1 MKRWL
6 MAAVLGIALLVFGV
20 AAASPMLTDGKTM
33 AWIGE
38 NNYLYLKTES
48 GATRRLSVPVRDLL
62 SMSETDLYCL
72 MDGYSVYAIKRDGS
86 GSSMLYR
93 SATAEQI
100 AALRDRRI
108 TIQEGD
114 LKAGDIL
121 LSNIA
126 LDAVT
131 DGGYVYYIVR
141 SGGGYRL
148 MQSPL
153 PTGMDRIAE
162 MKTANLNGIR
172 VIEPGYMTVSRDAI
186 VITAPDHSVM
196 TISLQ
201 TGETR
206 QVQAG
211 LRQTVIAGWT
221 DGKLYRY
228 LSAGDEQWSLES
240 AEAMEDIG
248 QDSEISPLL
257 PVNTATPTPRP
268 TAVPTAVPTAIPGSS
283 GSGSTSRDSYETE
296 GELHWG
302 DRGDEVRRAQR
313 RLYNLGY
320 PVGRVDGS
328 YGEDTQYAVNLFYD
342 ALGEK
347 EQDYMSEQMLEK
359 LYSARA
365 PEYDPYMP
373 LRKGSS
379 GTMVRRMQQRL
390 TELGYSTTKLDGI
403 YGKLTIEAV
412 AWYQLVNGIEP
423 DTAANPGE
431 RASRDL
437 LISLYG
443 DSAIRYS
450 DWNAQGRPIP
460 PASHRGWLKCGS
472 TWLYYD
478 GNGIRTTGWSQ
489 ITGKWFYFND
499 LGYMMTKWQAI
510 NGNWY
515 YLDEQNGMVKG
526 WFEDKE
532 AEKKKGGEIWYWL
545 DENGVMATDW
555 VQIDGVWYY
564 FNKSGVW
571 QPGGE

>member
-6 MAAVLGIALLVFGV
+6 VAIGMAAMLLAFG
-20 AAASPMLTDGKTM
+20 AAAADPMLTDGKTQ

-38 NNYLYLKTES
+38 NSYLYLTTES

-62 SMSETDLYCL
+62 GMSETELYCL
-72 MDGYSVYAIKRDGS
+72 MDGNSVYAIKRDGS
-86 GSSMLYR
+86 GSSLLYR

-100 AALRDRRI
+100 NALKDARI
-108 TIQEGD
+108 TLQEGD
-114 LKAGDIL
+114 LKAGESL
-121 LSNIA
+121 LSSIA

-141 SGGGYRL
+141 SGSGYRL

-153 PTGMDRIAE
+153 PTGMEQIAE

-172 VIEPGYMTVSRDAI
+172 VIEPGCMTVGRDAI

-196 TISLQ
+196 TVSLE

-206 QVQAG
+206 QLQAG
-211 LRQTVIAGWT
+211 TYQSVSAAWT

-228 LSAGDEQWSLES
+228 LSADDETWSLE
-240 AEAMEDIG
+240 AVETMTDIG
-248 QDSEISPLL
+248 QNNEISPLQ
-257 PVNTATPTPRP
+257 PVSTATATPTPKP
-268 TAVPTAVPTAIPGSS
+268 TAAVPTATPAA
-283 GSGSTSRDSYETE
+283 SGSTSRDSSETDD
-296 GELHWG
+296 GELHRG
-302 DRGDEVRRAQR
+302 DRGTEVRRAQR

-320 PVGRVDGS
+320 PVGNVDGA
-328 YGEDTQYAVNLFYD
+328 YGEDTQYAVHLFYA

-347 EQDYMSEQMLEK
+347 ELDYMSEKMLEK
-359 LYSARA
+359 LYSSRA

-373 LRKGSS
+373 LRKGNS

-390 TELGYSTTKLDGI
+390 TDLGYSTTKLDGI
-403 YGKLTIEAV
+403 YGKLTAEAV
-412 AWYQLVNGIEP
+412 AWYQMANGIEP

-431 RASRDL
+431 RASRDM

-443 DSAIRYS
+443 GDALRFA
-450 DWNAQGRPIP
+450 DWQAQGKPIP
-460 PASHRGWLKCGS
+460 PAKHRGWLQCGS

-478 GNGIRTTGWSQ
+478 GNGVRTTGWSQ
-489 ITGKWFYFND
+489 IGGKWFYFNE
-499 LGYMMTKWQAI
+499 LGFMLTKWQAV

-515 YLDEQNGMVKG
+515 YLDEKEGMLKG

-532 AEKKKGGEIWYWL
+532 AEKKNGGEIWYWL

-555 VQIDGVWYY
+555 VQIDGTWYY
-564 FNKSGVW
+564 FNQSGIW
-571 QPGGE
+571 QPGGDGK